1 MLNFL
6 FLNFKNWYSFIV
18 IGIEY
23 IGFRNKNFLKL
34 AKNGILHVNSIEKK
48 FTIEN
53 QGKFFSKLALC
64 SRSQRFLTKS

>member
-1 MLNFL
+1 M
-6 FLNFKNWYSFIV
+6 
-18 IGIEY
+18 IGIES
-23 IGFRNKNFLKL
+23 IEFRNKNFLKL

-64 SRSQRFLTKS
+64 SGSQRFFNKKLEVNIEK